1 MSGAVW
7 VQLMHT
13 PMESMDSLGNQPP
26 ISCGF
31 VETMQL
37 SVGHGGYGRMFRI
50 TYTEEVAWFIG

>member
-1 MSGAVW
+1 
-7 VQLMHT
+7 
-13 PMESMDSLGNQPP
+13 MESMGSLDNQPS

-37 SVGHGGYGRMFRI
+37 PGGYDTLWKTLCF